1 MTLLGIIGPQE
12 LILIL
17 LVALGL
23 FLLPLIAIVDIVRS
37 KFEGNMQL
45 IWILLVIFFNI
56 IGFNSLFFYRTKS
69 EDFQLG

>member
-17 LVALGL
+17 FVAFIL
-23 FLLPLIAIVDIVRS
+23 FLLPLFALVDIVRS

-45 IWILLVIFFNI
+45 IWVIIVIFFNI
-56 IGFNSLFFYRTKS
+56 LGAILYFIIGKNQKLLR
-69 EDFQLG
+69 